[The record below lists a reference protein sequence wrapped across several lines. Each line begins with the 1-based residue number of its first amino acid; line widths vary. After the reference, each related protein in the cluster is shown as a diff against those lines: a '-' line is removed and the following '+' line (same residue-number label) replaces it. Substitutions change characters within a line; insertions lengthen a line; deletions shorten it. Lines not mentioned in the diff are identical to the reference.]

1 MHKSAARYCEVE
13 DEVREFVAG
22 LKVYVTE
29 DLATYY
35 TLTCPGTG
43 VVHTAKDEKLC
54 VMDSIERV
62 LYVARAT
69 VEKGEYAEVATAITA
84 QFDPSCGDP
93 MFANVVDAVT
103 EAEASGPVAARKLLQ
118 TLAKVPVDL
127 AVPDDKLWR
136 LPLSEQRAQ
145 LDKWGSES
153 DGEEAD
159 ESGASEVA
167 MGGKVMF
174 MPPVCSVWRI
184 TDVIQG
190 HTKMTLRPWLV

>member
-1 MHKSAARYCEVE
+1 MHKSAARYREVE

-69 VEKGEYAEVATAITA
+69 VGRESTRRSPPRLRRSSTHHVAT
-84 QFDPSCGDP
+84 QC
-93 MFANVVDAVT
+93 
-103 EAEASGPVAARKLLQ
+103 
-118 TLAKVPVDL
+118 
-127 AVPDDKLWR
+127 
-136 LPLSEQRAQ
+136 LPTWWMR
-145 LDKWGSES
+145 
-153 DGEEAD
+153 
-159 ESGASEVA
+159 
-167 MGGKVMF
+167 
-174 MPPVCSVWRI
+174 
-184 TDVIQG
+184 
-190 HTKMTLRPWLV
+190 